1 MKKSDSKDSTA
12 KPPHSLESR
21 IVGALASAA
30 VGDAIGG
37 ATEGWMHEQ
46 IMENWGGFVLG
57 LAPTHKQNTISPWLE
72 RGNGRVTD
80 DTLMTN
86 LMIDTITELNRHI
99 DAFDLGDVFV
109 PKMAFEKRWL
119 PEMQIE
125 SNVLNRVFLAEK
137 YLVLKLLVVKSDPRE
152 AGVGNAVNCGAAMYA
167 SPIGLINAG
176 RPERAYD
183 EAISVFGAHQ
193 ASYGR
198 EAAGVM
204 AACVA
209 EAASPDGSSVER
221 ITKVALDLSKDGT
234 HEAIAAVLEAAKEF
248 SDWQTAVTSGRVRDA
263 IAPFDTVG
271 EKYREPDMGAKMPS
285 RTKSI
290 EELPVALAMLQIT
303 DGDVRGTIL
312 GGTNYGRDADSIA
325 SMGGAIAGALGG
337 AESVPSDWAAKVEE
351 ASGFSIFEPAQ
362 RLAKSAEVIARR
374 DLATLAKE
382 IDAVNRSL
390 IKHG

>member
-1 MKKSDSKDSTA
+1 MTMNESMASASKTL
-12 KPPHSLESR
+12 HSLESR
-21 IVGALASAA
+21 IVGSLASAA

-46 IMENWGGFVLG
+46 IMEHWGGFVLG
-57 LAPTHKQNTISPWLE
+57 IAPMRKQATISPWLE
-72 RGNGRVTD
+72 RGQGRVTD

-119 PEMQIE
+119 PEMQVE

-137 YLVLKLLVVKSDPRE
+137 YLVLKLLVVRSDPRE

-198 EAAGVM
+198 EAAGVL

-221 ITKVALDLSKDGT
+221 ITKVALGLSKDGT
-234 HEAIAAVLEAAKEF
+234 HEAITAVLEAAREF
-248 SDWQTAVTSGRVRDA
+248 NDWQSAVTSGGIRAA

-271 EKYREPDMGAKMPS
+271 EKYREPDMGAKLPS

-303 DGDVRGTIL
+303 NGDVRETIL

-337 AESVPSDWAAKVEE
+337 ADSVPSDWAAKVEE
-351 ASGFSIFEPAQ
+351 ASGFSIYEPAQ
-362 RLAKSAEVIARR
+362 RLAKSAAVIAKD
-374 DLATLAKE
+374 DLAAMARDMEMVKGLLPQ
-382 IDAVNRSL
+382 N
-390 IKHG
+390 G

>member
-1 MKKSDSKDSTA
+1 MSMNETNASASKTL
-12 KPPHSLESR
+12 HSAESR

-46 IMENWGGFVLG
+46 IMERWGGFVLG
-57 LAPTHKQNTISPWLE
+57 PAPMQKQVTISPWLE
-72 RGNGRVTD
+72 RGNGRATD

-86 LMIDTITELNRHI
+86 LLIDTITDLNRHI

-209 EAASPDGSSVER
+209 EAASPDGSSVDR
-221 ITKVALDLSKDGT
+221 ITQVALRLSKDGT
-234 HEAIAAVLEAAKEF
+234 HEAIAAVLEASKEF
-248 SDWQTAVTSGRVRDA
+248 GDWQSAVTSGRVRAA

-271 EKYREPDMGAKMPS
+271 DKYREPDMGAKMPS

-290 EELPVALAMLQIT
+290 EEIPVALAMLQIT
-303 DGDVRGTIL
+303 GGDVRETIL

-337 AESVPSDWAAKVEE
+337 ADSVPSDWAAKVEE
-351 ASGFSIFEPAQ
+351 ASGFSIFEPAR
-362 RLAKSAEVIARR
+362 RLAKSATVIAQN
-374 DLATLAKE
+374 DLAAMVRDMDMVKRL
-382 IDAVNRSL
+382 L
-390 IKHG
+390 PQHG

>member
-1 MKKSDSKDSTA
+1 MTMNESMASAPKTL
-12 KPPHSLESR
+12 HSPESR
-21 IVGALASAA
+21 IVGSLASAA

-46 IMENWGGFVLG
+46 IMEHWGGFVLG
-57 LAPTHKQNTISPWLE
+57 IAPMRKQATMTPWLE
-72 RGNGRVTD
+72 RGQGRVTD

-119 PEMQIE
+119 PEMQVE

-137 YLVLKLLVVKSDPRE
+137 YLVLKLLVVRSDPRE

-198 EAAGVM
+198 EAAGVL

-209 EAASPDGSSVER
+209 EAASPDGSSLER
-221 ITKVALDLSKDGT
+221 ITEVALGVSKDGT
-234 HEAIAAVLEAAKEF
+234 HEAITAVLEAARGF
-248 SDWQTAVTSGRVRDA
+248 SDWQSAVTSGGIRAA

-271 EKYREPDMGAKMPS
+271 EKYREPDMGAKLPS

-290 EELPVALAMLQIT
+290 EEVPVALAMLQIAK
-303 DGDVRGTIL
+303 GDVRETIL

-337 AESVPSDWAAKVEE
+337 ADSVPSDWAAKVEE
-351 ASGFSIFEPAQ
+351 ASGFSIYEPAQ
-362 RLAKSAEVIARR
+362 RLAKSAAVIAKD
-374 DLATLAKE
+374 DLAAMARDMEMVKGLLPQ
-382 IDAVNRSL
+382 N
-390 IKHG
+390 G

>member
-1 MKKSDSKDSTA
+1 MTRNESKAPTT
-12 KPPHSLESR
+12 KTLHSPESR

-46 IMENWGGFVLG
+46 IMEHWGGFVLG
-57 LAPTHKQNTISPWLE
+57 LAPMRKQATISPWLE
-72 RGNGRVTD
+72 RGHGRVTD

-198 EAAGVM
+198 EAAGVL

-221 ITKVALDLSKDGT
+221 ITKVALGLSKDGT
-234 HEAIAAVLEAAKEF
+234 HDAIAAVLDVSKEF
-248 SDWQTAVTSGRVRDA
+248 NDWQSAVTSGRVRAA

-271 EKYREPDMGAKMPS
+271 AKYRQPDMGAKLPS

-303 DGDVRGTIL
+303 DGDVRETIL
-312 GGTNYGRDADSIA
+312 AGTNYGRDADSIA

-337 AESVPSDWAAKVEE
+337 ADSVPSDWAAKVEE
-351 ASGFSIFEPAQ
+351 ASGFSIYEPAR
-362 RLAKSAEVIARR
+362 RLAKSAAVIAKD
-374 DLATLAKE
+374 DLAAMVRDMEMVQKLLPQ
-382 IDAVNRSL
+382 N
-390 IKHG
+390 G

>member
-1 MKKSDSKDSTA
+1 MTVTEINTPGSKPD
-12 KPPHSLESR
+12 HSLESS
-21 IVGALASAA
+21 ILGCLASAA
-30 VGDAIGG
+30 IGDAIGG

-46 IMENWGGFVLG
+46 IMEHWGGFVLG
-57 LAPTHKQNTISPWLE
+57 VAPTRKQATISPWLE

-86 LMIDTITELNRHI
+86 LLIDTITDLERHI
-99 DAFDLGDVFV
+99 DAFDLADIFV
-109 PKMAFEKRWL
+109 PKMAYEKRWL

-152 AGVGNAVNCGAAMYA
+152 AGFGNAVNCGSAMYA

-176 RPERAYD
+176 RPVRAYD

-193 ASYGR
+193 SSYGR
-198 EAAGVM
+198 EAAGVL

-209 EAASPDGSSVER
+209 EAASPAGSSVER
-221 ITKVALDLSKDGT
+221 ITQVALDLSKDGT
-234 HEAIAAVLEAAKEF
+234 REAISAVLEASKEF
-248 SDWQTAVTSGRVRDA
+248 SDWESAVTSGRVRAA

-303 DGDVRGTIL
+303 GGNVRETIL

-337 AESVPSDWAAKVEE
+337 ADSVPKDWAAKVEE
-351 ASGFSIFEPAQ
+351 ASGFSIYEPAR
-362 RLAKSAEVIARR
+362 RLAKSAAAIAKNDLAAIAR
-374 DLATLAKE
+374 DMKIVEGLLQQ
-382 IDAVNRSL
+382 N
-390 IKHG
+390 G